1 MPIQSRLPI
10 VTLLVLGLS
19 AGAASAQTPPSS
31 DARYEMSPVEGGFL
45 RLDKQT
51 GAVAMC
57 ARRGEEWTCES
68 VDDRTAATNAPRDA
82 VEAENHELK
91 SRVKALEEAL
101 KNIEESPGVGN
112 GPPVPKSQL
121 PTEEEVDQAF
131 DYVERIFKKF
141 RDRIRRLDEPLPS
154 PPAPPPAPDE
164 ESTTPPKQL

>member
-1 MPIQSRLPI
+1 MFVRTRLSI
-10 VTLLVLGLS
+10 AALLALGLA
-19 AGAASAQTPPSS
+19 AGVASAQSPPQS

-57 ARRGEEWTCES
+57 ARRGEEWACEP
-68 VDDRTAATNAPRDA
+68 VDDRTAGTSAQRDA
-82 VEAENHELK
+82 VETENKELK

-101 KNIEESPGVGN
+101 ENIEKGPEAGD
-112 GPPVPKSQL
+112 GPPVPKAQL

-141 RDRIRRLDEPLPS
+141 RERIRKLDEPLP
-154 PPAPPPAPDE
+154 PEPPAPDKGNAA
-164 ESTTPPKQL
+164 PPKQL